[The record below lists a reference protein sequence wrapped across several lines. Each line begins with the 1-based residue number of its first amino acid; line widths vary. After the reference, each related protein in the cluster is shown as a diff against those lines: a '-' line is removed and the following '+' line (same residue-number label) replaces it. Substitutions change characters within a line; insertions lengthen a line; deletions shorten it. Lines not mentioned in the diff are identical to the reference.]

1 MKLISIITPTK
12 DRRELLKQ
20 TIASVRAQ
28 TYPHWECLVVDDSS
42 TDGTPEAVEQLGRE
56 EPRIRLLRR
65 AGAQGGAS
73 ACRNQGF
80 AAARGDYVVF
90 LDSDD
95 LLAAFCLEQRVNVM
109 QANPE
114 TEFAAFPYI
123 FFRDHPADTKHVR
136 MPFFTAEDDLAR
148 FLKKDNVWNISGPIW
163 RRSTLERLGSWDES
177 LLSGQEWDLTIRALT
192 QHIPYLKFDEP
203 DWFYRV
209 AGSRTTIGSHW
220 FEPASL
226 ANRQAQLF
234 AIAQRVQA
242 AGMLT
247 TARRYA
253 CLTTFLQESM
263 ILVWHKQMAAALKF
277 WMGIRRD
284 PVLAPTPALHTTL
297 LVFLVLQRVRF
308 VRRLAA
314 GLLAPWLPAEFRFAV
329 NAYKR
334 VPYYADPNCRALRA
348 CGPHDLM

>member
-1 MKLISIITPTK
+1 MSTLVSIITPTK
-12 DRRELLKQ
+12 DRLELLKQ

-56 EPRIRLLRR
+56 EPRIRLFRQ
-65 AGAQGGAS
+65 AGVQGGAPV
-73 ACRNQGF
+73 CRNQGF

-95 LLAAFCLEQRVNVM
+95 LLAPFCLEERVRVM
-109 QANPE
+109 EANPAAG
-114 TEFAAFPYI
+114 FAVSPHIQFQ
-123 FFRDHPADTKHVR
+123 DHPADLR
-136 MPFFTAEDDLAR
+136 RLPRLFNTAEDDLTR
-148 FLKKDNVWNISGPIW
+148 FLKKDIVWFTTGPIW
-163 RRSTLERLGSWDES
+163 KRATLQALGSWDET
-177 LLSGQEWDLTIRALT
+177 LLSGQEWDLHIRALT
-192 QHIPYLKFDEP
+192 SRIPYVKINEP
-203 DWFYRV
+203 DWFWRV
-209 AGSRTTIGSHW
+209 SGARQTIGSRW

-234 AIAQRVQA
+234 VIAQRVQA

-263 ILVWHKQMAAALKF
+263 ILVWHKQLAAGLKF

-297 LVFLVLQRVRF
+297 LIFLSLQGIRF

-314 GLLAPWLPAEFRFAV
+314 WLLAPWLPAEFRFAV

-348 CGPHDLM
+348 CRAT

>member
-1 MKLISIITPTK
+1 MQLVSIIIPTK
-12 DRRELLKQ
+12 DRLELLKH

-95 LLAAFCLEQRVNVM
+95 LLAPFCLEQRVKVM
-109 QANPE
+109 QAHPE
-114 TEFAAFPYI
+114 VEFAVSPCILFQ
-123 FFRDHPADTKHVR
+123 DHPADLR
-136 MPFFTAEDDLAR
+136 QLMRPFNTPEDDLAR
-148 FLKKDNVWNISGPIW
+148 FLKKDIVWVTTGPIW
-163 RRSTLERLGSWDES
+163 RRTALKALGPWDAK
-177 LLSGQEWDLTIRALT
+177 LLSGQEWDLHIRALT
-192 QHIPYLKFDEP
+192 SRIPYMKSNEP
-203 DWFYRV
+203 DWFWRV
-209 AGSRTTIGSHW
+209 SGARQTIGSRW
-220 FEPASL
+220 FEPPSL

-253 CLTTFLQESM
+253 CLTAFLQESFY
-263 ILVWHKQMAAALKF
+263 LARHGRVRDALRF
-277 WMGIRRD
+277 WAGLRRD
-284 PVLAPTPALHTTL
+284 PVLAPNPALHTML
-297 LVFLVLQRVRF
+297 LLFLGLQRIRF
-308 VRRLAA
+308 VRGLAA
-314 GLLAPWLPAEFRFAV
+314 WLLAPWLPAEFRFVV
-329 NAYKR
+329 NVHNRA
-334 VPYYADPNCRALRA
+334 PSYADPNCRALRVYR
-348 CGPHDLM
+348 DSVE